1 MRMNMEKT
9 GYRIQ
14 APDEKAMQ
22 DCRERWDAVAK
33 PLNGLGRF
41 ETLITRIAGITGN
54 ADVRLDRRAVVVMC
68 ADNGIVA
75 EGVTQTDQSVTAVVA
90 QNIAKGKGNISRM
103 AQTAHADVLAV
114 DIGIAGDLPEGS
126 GILSRRVS
134 SGTENFASAPA
145 MTPEQ
150 VSAALQTGITL
161 AGELREKGYRILATG
176 EMGIGNT
183 TTGTAVAAALLHM
196 DSDGLTGRG
205 AGLDVQGLQ
214 RKKKVIREALEK
226 YDLQNADPMKVLSCV
241 GGLDICGMAGLF
253 IGGALYHIPV
263 VIDGCISAT
272 AALAAERLAPGC
284 SRYMIPSH
292 CSREPVQNAVFAQ
305 LGLRAVIDADMALG
319 EGTGAVMMFP
329 LLDMVLAVYHSTVT
343 FAESSLEAYHSFSD

>member
-1 MRMNMEKT
+1 MNMEKT

-14 APDEKAMQ
+14 VPDEKAMQ
-22 DCRERWDAVAK
+22 ACRERWNAVAK

-41 ETLITRIAGITGN
+41 ETLLTQIAGITES
-54 ADVRLDRRAVVVMC
+54 ADVCLDRRAVVVMC

-90 QNIAKGKGNISRM
+90 ENIAKGKGNISRM

-114 DIGIAGDLPEGS
+114 DIGIAGKIPEGS
-126 GILSRRVS
+126 GVLNRKVS
-134 SGTENFASAPA
+134 SGTNDFVHTPA

-150 VSAALQTGITL
+150 VSAALQTGVTL
-161 AGELREKGYRILATG
+161 AGELKESGYQILATG

-183 TTGTAVAAALLHM
+183 TTGTAVTAALLHA
-196 DSDGLTGRG
+196 DSDRLTGRG
-205 AGLDVQGLQ
+205 AGLDGQSLQ
-214 RKKKVIREALEK
+214 RKKKVIRDAIQK

-263 VIDGCISAT
+263 VIDGCISAA
-272 AALAAERLAPGC
+272 AALAAERIAPGC

-292 CSREPVQNAVFAQ
+292 CSREPVQNAVFLQ
-305 LGLRAVIDADMALG
+305 LGLQAVIDADMALG

-329 LLDMVLAVYHSTVT
+329 LLDMVLSVYHSTVT
-343 FAESSLEAYHSFSD
+343 FTESSLEAYHSFSD